1 MTRRALL
8 AVSAILCGGL
18 AIAACG
24 DDNPTSPSPTPAATI
39 TNDADLYNLVTQRDS
54 FRSYTAFPRFE
65 GMAPAAG
72 PHRTMVRVSL
82 NQRAMGA
89 LQNGRLPANTRFPDG
104 SVVFKEVFNDAG
116 MLMSYAVMY
125 KASADARAGS
135 GWLWA
140 DFSPTGGVGYSIDNR
155 GAMCTGCHLDAQGAQ
170 NDSVRTFERQR

>member
-1 MTRRALL
+1 MLRYLLSAIL
-8 AVSAILCGGL
+8 AVLCGGL
-18 AIAACG
+18 ITSACG
-24 DDNPTSPSPTPAATI
+24 DNDSSPTPTPTTTI
-39 TNDADLYNLVTQRDS
+39 NSDADLFNLVTQREP
-54 FRSYTAFPRFE
+54 FRSYAPFPRFE

-104 SVVFKEVFNDAG
+104 SVVFKEVMNDAG
-116 MLMSYAVMY
+116 VVQSYAVMY
-125 KASADARAGS
+125 KASSDARAGN

-140 DFSPTGGVGYSIDNR
+140 DFSPTGTVGYPIANR

-170 NDSVRTFERQR
+170 NDSVRVFERQR